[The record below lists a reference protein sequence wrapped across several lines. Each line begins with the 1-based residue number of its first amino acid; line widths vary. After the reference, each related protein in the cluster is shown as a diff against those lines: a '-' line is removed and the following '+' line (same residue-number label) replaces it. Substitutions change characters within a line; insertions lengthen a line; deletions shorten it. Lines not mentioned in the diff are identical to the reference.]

1 MSSRGLKWRLLAVL
15 FTGLVLGCLGLLE
28 PLTLFWSY
36 FHLVGL
42 SWPVL
47 LALYLGAGLLLAAVA
62 ALGVSLIARA
72 AQALP
77 ITVAS
82 YYTTATAGLAA
93 AIVLTPTVRDE
104 LKSFAIRL
112 PSLLIFLVFLAVAV
126 IIIAK
131 VTPKFFVPLL
141 RKLIGHPN
149 GSISATRLGV
159 PLVLIL
165 LIIPLTILKGEQ
177 SAFRGFGREPR
188 AGLAT
193 RPNSAPVQNVL
204 FLAVNSLR
212 ADHLGAYGYARPTS
226 PALDK
231 FANEAV
237 LYEKCF
243 AQGNCTELSFGSLF
257 TSLYPSTHGV
267 RRYRNR
273 ANPLAMEIE
282 TLPERM
288 RDAGLET
295 VGLMTNPF
303 LKREWGLAQGFDRLD
318 EFQYGYLE
326 LLPWRALKRLGIFS
340 PPEFIPMTP
349 VPRGREV
356 ADQAIRELRKLRAK
370 PFFLFVHFMD
380 THHPYIP
387 PDSFVKMFTSPG
399 ASQTQPIEL
408 WKKRWS
414 TFKMLPSE
422 SPLLPPGDLARIV
435 DFYDG
440 SIRYTDEQ
448 IGRILTELSR
458 LGLDRNTLVIVTG
471 DHGDEFLDHGNI
483 FHQTPYL
490 YDELIHV
497 PLMIRYPG
505 VAPRREAAIV
515 RHIDLFP
522 TLLQAMDLPEE
533 AGARGVSILASLQ
546 SGEQPANP
554 PIAFSQSYEFVSVR
568 TPERKLMYDLPRDG
582 GYCFD
587 LVQDPKETANRYG
600 DGAAGC
606 DTLEAAMID
615 FLKKTITTPESGE
628 PHAIDPR
635 TRRILGSLGY
645 VDP

>member
-28 PLTLFWSY
+28 PLTLFWNY

-62 ALGVSLIARA
+62 ALSVSLIARA

-82 YYTTATAGLAA
+82 YYTTATACLAA

-126 IIIAK
+126 IIIVK
-131 VTPKFFVPLL
+131 VTPKFIVPLL

-159 PLVLIL
+159 PLALIL

-177 SAFRGFGREPR
+177 SAFRGFGREAR

-243 AQGNCTELSFGSLF
+243 AQGNCTELSFGSIF

-387 PDSFVKMFTSPG
+387 PDSFVKMFTSSG
-399 ASQTQPIEL
+399 ASQMQPIEL

-422 SPLLPPGDLARIV
+422 SPLLPSGELARIV

-448 IGRILTELSR
+448 IGRVLAELSR

-505 VAPRREAAIV
+505 VAPRREAGIV

-587 LVQDPKETANRYG
+587 LIQDPKETANRYG